1 MPDPIP
7 LTPDEEK
14 VWGLLKWRPKSNPI
28 KASELALRV
37 WLAERTVR
45 DIIKCLI
52 EKHGKPIASS
62 TGSPA
67 GYWEITDPAERQEV
81 YEAWRR
87 RGISIL
93 ARAARLKGITLEEEL
108 VAVQLE
114 LGLKRRRSGVSE
126 AGKEYTI
133 PPEAD

>member
-1 MPDPIP
+1 MPEADLQTIP
-7 LTPDEEK
+7 LTPDEEA
-14 VWGLLKWRPKSNPI
+14 VWEVIGVRLKGRAI
-28 KASELALRV
+28 KAKQLEEILGLP
-37 WLAERTVR
+37 ERQIR
-45 DIIKCLI
+45 RIIKCLI
-52 EKHGKPIASS
+52 ENHGKPIASS

-108 VAVQLE
+108 AAVQLE
-114 LGLKRRRSGVSE
+114 LPRQ
-126 AGKEYTI
+126 A
-133 PPEAD
+133 

>member
-1 MPDPIP
+1 MTSPDPITP
-7 LTPDEEK
+7 PEADLQLTPDEEA
-14 VWGLLKWRPKSNPI
+14 VWDVIGPKLNGRTI
-28 KASELALRV
+28 KSSQ
-37 WLAERTVR
+37 LAEIVGLTDRRVR
-45 DIIKCLI
+45 KIIKCLI
-52 EKHGKPIASS
+52 ENHGKPVGSR
-62 TGSPA
+62 TGKPA

-114 LGLKRRRSGVSE
+114 LSM
-126 AGKEYTI
+126 
-133 PPEAD
+133 